1 MIDWSAI
8 DTVLL
13 DMDGTLL
20 DLYFDNYFW
29 MQYLPQ
35 KYAEAHHL
43 SLEAAKTELFGEF
56 SRHRGTLNWYCLDF
70 WSEQTGLDIVALKR
84 DVTEHIGVRPNAL
97 TFLEKVKESGRRA
110 VLVTNAHRGSLH
122 LKLEHVPLDL
132 HVDALISSHDLG
144 LPKEDPLFWSRLEEI
159 LHYDRSR
166 TLLIDDSLA
175 VLRSARNAGIAF
187 TLGVLQPDSKAAP
200 VDTAE
205 FIGLDCFSTIYPPAR
220 SPAN

>member
-20 DLYFDNYFW
+20 DLYFDNHFW
-29 MQYLPQ
+29 LHYLPQ

-43 SLEAAKTELFGEF
+43 SLDAAKTKLFAEF
-56 SRHRGTLNWYCLDF
+56 SAHRGTLNWYCLDF
-70 WSEQTGLDIVALKR
+70 WSRETGLDIVALKR
-84 DVTEHIGVRPNAL
+84 EVTEHIGVRPNAL
-97 TFLEKVKESGRRA
+97 TFLEKVKASGRRA

-132 HVDALISSHDLG
+132 HLDALISSHDLG

-187 TLGVLQPDSKAAP
+187 TLGVLQPDSKAPP

-220 SPAN
+220 TYSG